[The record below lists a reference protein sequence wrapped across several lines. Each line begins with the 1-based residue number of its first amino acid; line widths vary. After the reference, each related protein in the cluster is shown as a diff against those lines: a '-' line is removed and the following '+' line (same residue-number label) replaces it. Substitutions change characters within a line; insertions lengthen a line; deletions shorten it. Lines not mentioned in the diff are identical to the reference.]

1 MLVKRLGSVLMC
13 IALALIVV
21 ACGGITTP
29 STSSSPT
36 VSTAPAASPKEGT
49 MAFTIRSSAFN
60 PGDPIPTQYTCSG
73 QGISPALSWNGQP
86 QNTASFALIADDP
99 DAPRGVFT
107 HWVVYDLPATVHELP
122 EGVPT
127 TDRLE
132 DGGLQGRNSG
142 NKIGYTPPCPPA
154 GPAHHY
160 HFKLYALAV
169 PTLNLNAGA
178 SKDQVLSAMEGH
190 VLAQSEAVGTYQR
203 GG

>member
-1 MLVKRLGSVLMC
+1 MLVKRLGSVLIC

-73 QGISPALSWNGQP
+73 QGISPALSWNG
-86 QNTASFALIADDP
+86 
-99 DAPRGVFT
+99 
-107 HWVVYDLPATVHELP
+107 
-122 EGVPT
+122 
-127 TDRLE
+127 
-132 DGGLQGRNSG
+132 GLRGRNRG
-142 NKIGYTPPCPPA
+142 NKTGNTPPCPPA

-190 VLAQSEAVGTYQR
+190 VLAQSEVVGTYQR